1 MPMPS
6 PYDFDPVAD
15 SFFPLPYVDYIVP
28 ADLPSAPS
36 SRPSTTSAPSYET
49 PWWVDTINRGIE
61 RAAQVA
67 TLEVAGYPPYPNYPT
82 PTPQPAPVPM
92 PVPQPGVTPQ
102 PQSQGIHLSQ
112 GTLMLVVGGVLLFML
127 GKRGR

>member
-1 MPMPS
+1 MSDYAGPYS
-6 PYDFDPVAD
+6 PEYYD
-15 SFFPLPYVDYIVP
+15 
-28 ADLPSAPS
+28 
-36 SRPSTTSAPSYET
+36 RPSYET

-67 TLEVAGYPPYPNYPT
+67 TLEVAGYPPYPSYPT

-92 PVPQPGVTPQ
+92 PVPMPGVQPQ
-102 PQSQGIHLSQ
+102 PQGQGIHLSQ